1 MVYQT
6 QQVGKQLVEG
16 FHRFSPGTCFDTK
29 IIGQRTDGNPGPRG
43 KDFHELKVRQKAHA
57 LTLAVYQSTSDFPRE
72 ERYGLTSQLR
82 RCSAS
87 IPANL
92 AEGCGRNGDAELAR
106 FCSIAM
112 GSASELEYDLLLA
125 RDLKLLKPKDYQ
137 ELDQRTIELKR
148 MLTALIQK
156 LNADG

>member
-1 MVYQT
+1 V
-6 QQVGKQLVEG
+6 
-16 FHRFSPGTCFDTK
+16 
-29 IIGQRTDGNPGPRG
+29 
-43 KDFHELKVRQKAHA
+43 KDFHELKVWQKAHA
-57 LTLAVYQSTSDFPRE
+57 LTLAVYQSTGDFPRE

-112 GSASELEYDLLLA
+112 GSASELEYHLLLA

-137 ELDQRTIELKR
+137 ELVQRTIELKR

>member
-1 MVYQT
+1 M
-6 QQVGKQLVEG
+6 
-16 FHRFSPGTCFDTK
+16 
-29 IIGQRTDGNPGPRG
+29 
-43 KDFHELKVRQKAHA
+43 
-57 LTLAVYQSTSDFPRE
+57 AVYQSTSDFPRE

-112 GSASELEYDLLLA
+112 GSASELEYHLLLA